1 MAFALIVASP
11 FTIGVLA
18 VAIRIARQDFA
29 EYLALRWPSLRE
41 LGRAFAMMSALLL
54 VWFLIAHLTGQK
66 SSRFALDGYRIARQ
80 TGWLLEYLIALC
92 IVAPITEGAW
102 FAASCFA
109 AGQIPF
115 SALPARSCCR
125 WRCGLDAHAVQSV
138 LPGRRV
144 RLRPAARL
152 SALPLRLDLAD
163 PGPSRKPTISPVQS
177 RWR

>member
-66 SSRFALDGYRIARQ
+66 SSRFALDGYRIAKQ

-92 IVAPITEGAW
+92 IVAPITEGRLVHSFLFGGW
-102 FAASCFA
+102 SNSFLSP
-109 AGQIPF
+109 AGAILL
-115 SALPARSCCR
+115 SL
-125 WRCGLDAHAVQSV
+125 AVW
-138 LPGRRV
+138 
-144 RLRPAARL
+144 A
-152 SALPLRLDLAD
+152 
-163 PGPSRKPTISPVQS
+163 
-177 RWR
+177 

>member
-54 VWFLIAHLTGQK
+54 VWFLIAHLTK
-66 SSRFALDGYRIARQ
+66 SSRFALDRYRIARQ

-92 IVAPITEGAW
+92 IVAPITEGLLVRSFLFRGW
-102 FAASCFA
+102 SFVGP
-109 AGQIPF
+109 AGAILL
-115 SALPARSCCR
+115 SL
-125 WRCGLDAHAVQSV
+125 AVW
-138 LPGRRV
+138 
-144 RLRPAARL
+144 A
-152 SALPLRLDLAD
+152 
-163 PGPSRKPTISPVQS
+163 
-177 RWR
+177 

>member
-54 VWFLIAHLTGQK
+54 VWILIAHLTGQK
-66 SSRFALDGYRIARQ
+66 SSRFALDGYRIAKQ

-92 IVAPITEGAW
+92 IVAPITEELLVRGFLFRGWSNSFLGPAGAILL
-102 FAASCFA
+102 S
-109 AGQIPF
+109 
-115 SALPARSCCR
+115 SA
-125 WRCGLDAHAVQSV
+125 V
-138 LPGRRV
+138 L
-144 RLRPAARL
+144 A
-152 SALPLRLDLAD
+152 
-163 PGPSRKPTISPVQS
+163 
-177 RWR
+177 